1 MIIYSGSHVK
11 ETFASAFKSFVDTL
25 AWKNVPVRFRLN
37 VQDGDCVSMCCNYPY
52 AYEYITFID
61 KINAEVSAHGVAIVV
76 ATDFRNDNTVTTIFV
91 VCDDNQYQIK
101 VNGMNDTR
109 NIAIDA
115 LDNLDY
121 RFGVFDDVLSSLDT
135 DTLVDIALYLMR
147 TYEDDAE
154 LEADELEQINE
165 YANVHGIEG

>member
-1 MIIYSGSHVK
+1 
-11 ETFASAFKSFVDTL
+11 
-25 AWKNVPVRFRLN
+25 
-37 VQDGDCVSMCCNYPY
+37 
-52 AYEYITFID
+52 
-61 KINAEVSAHGVAIVV
+61 
-76 ATDFRNDNTVTTIFV
+76 
-91 VCDDNQYQIK
+91 
-101 VNGMNDTR
+101 MNDTR

-135 DTLVDIALYLMR
+135 DTLVDVALYLMR

-165 YANVHGIEG
+165 YANVHRIEG